1 MYDLHNNLLSSG
13 RIEDLPKFKLKGI
26 SALFRNKFD
35 QKKFS
40 ELKGKTELDVVP
52 TLILKA
58 SRASD
63 IKRGV
68 ERWRNQVDILM
79 VHAKSPDAMRA
90 ASNDSSIDVIA
101 HAFVDQSAARD
112 AAANNIALEINM
124 RDILSLY
131 GMRRAILLSKLG
143 FTLSMARKY
152 KTPLILTTGAHTI
165 YDMRSPRQIM
175 ALSEVLGFTHEEA
188 KNAVMKNPKEIVMR
202 NREKRT
208 GKRVAEGVKKK

>member
-40 ELKGKTELDVVP
+40 ELKGNTELDVVP